1 VQQLTTRQT
10 NRDDSL
16 HDEEPMTTQAESLS
30 PAGLSTSDNGL
41 IKEFRT
47 TGGAISGRFSGV
59 PLLLLSTTAAKTG
72 QLQTTPLIYS
82 RDFSRLVII
91 AAEHGSQTLP
101 DWYHDITADPVVTVE
116 VGGEQFQAF
125 ARVTEGVE
133 RQRLFDQM
141 ASERPNL
148 EFLEFPSRT
157 ARQIPVIVLE
167 RVLDKT
173 TDYNAFN
180 RNLIEE
186 FHARGGK
193 VGGMFEGLPLLLLT
207 TTGAKSGQLRTT
219 PLVYGTDRDRLVIA
233 ASKGGSPTNP
243 DWFHNIVSNPEVTV
257 EVGTEAFLA
266 RATVATGAG
275 RQRLFDLLVD
285 VTPQLAETQRST
297 SREIPIIVLERGSR

>member
-1 VQQLTTRQT
+1 
-10 NRDDSL
+10 
-16 HDEEPMTTQAESLS
+16 MF
-30 PAGLSTSDNGL
+30 AG
-41 IKEFRT
+41 
-47 TGGAISGRFSGV
+47 AP
-59 PLLLLSTTAAKTG
+59 PLLLTTTGAKSG
-72 QLQTTPLIYS
+72 HPHTTPLNYS

-91 AAEHGSQTLP
+91 AASQDSPTNA
-101 DWYHDITADPVVTVE
+101 DWYHNITANPVVTVE
-116 VGGEQFQAF
+116 VGGERFQAI

-133 RQRLFDQM
+133 RRRLSDQM
-141 ASERPNL
+141 AAERPNL
-148 EFLEFPSRT
+148 EFLELQNR
-157 ARQIPVIVLE
+157 AERQLPVVALE

-186 FHARGGK
+186 FHACGGK

-207 TTGAKSGQLRTT
+207 STGAKSGLPRIT

-243 DWFHNIVSNPEVTV
+243 DWYHNIVANPEVTV
-257 EVGTEAFLA
+257 EVGTESFPA
-266 RATVATGAG
+266 RATVATHAN

-297 SREIPIIVLERGSR
+297 SREIPIFVLERGSH

>member
-1 VQQLTTRQT
+1 
-10 NRDDSL
+10 
-16 HDEEPMTTQAESLS
+16 MTTQAELLS
-30 PAGLSTSDNGL
+30 PTGLSTFDKRL
-41 IKEFRT
+41 IEEFRT
-47 TGGAISGRFSGV
+47 TGGAVSGRFSGM

-72 QLQTTPLIYS
+72 QLHTTPRTYS
-82 RDFSRLVII
+82 RNFSRLVII
-91 AAEHGSQTLP
+91 AAKHDSQNLP
-101 DWYHDITADPVVTVE
+101 DWYHNITADPVVTVE
-116 VGGEQFQAF
+116 IGGEQFQAV
-125 ARVTEGVE
+125 ARVTEGAE

-141 ASERPNL
+141 ASEWPNL
-148 EFLEFPSRT
+148 ELLAFQSRT
-157 ARQIPVIVLE
+157 TRQIPVIVLE

-207 TTGAKSGQLRTT
+207 TTGAKSGQPRIT

-243 DWFHNIVSNPEVTV
+243 DWYYNIVSNPEVTV

-266 RATVATGAG
+266 RATVTMGAE

-297 SREIPIIVLERGSR
+297 SREIPIIVLERRSR

>member
-1 VQQLTTRQT
+1 
-10 NRDDSL
+10 
-16 HDEEPMTTQAESLS
+16 
-30 PAGLSTSDNGL
+30 LSTFNKHL
-41 IKEFRT
+41 IEEFRT
-47 TGGAISGRFSGV
+47 TGGTVSGMFAGA
-59 PLLLLSTTAAKTG
+59 PLLLLTTTG
-72 QLQTTPLIYS
+72 ARSGQPHTTPLTYS
-82 RDFSRLVII
+82 RDFSRLLII
-91 AAEHGSQTLP
+91 AVSQDSATIP
-101 DWYHDITADPVVTVE
+101 DWYHNITANPVVTVE
-116 VGGEQFQAF
+116 VGGERFQAV

-141 ASERPNL
+141 AAERPNL
-148 EFLEFPSRT
+148 EELEFQSRT

-193 VGGMFEGLPLLLLT
+193 VGGIFEDLPLLLLT
-207 TTGAKSGQLRTT
+207 TTGAKSGQRRIT

-243 DWFHNIVSNPEVTV
+243 DWYHNIVANPEVTV

-266 RATVATGAG
+266 RATVATGAD

-285 VTPQLAETQRST
+285 VTPQLAETQRNT
-297 SREIPIIVLERGSR
+297 SREIPILVLERGSP

>member
-1 VQQLTTRQT
+1 MTAQA
-10 NRDDSL
+10 DS
-16 HDEEPMTTQAESLS
+16 SS
-30 PAGLSTSDNGL
+30 PAALSTFNERL
-41 IKEFRT
+41 VEEFRT
-47 TGGAISGRFSGV
+47 HGRAVSGRFSDV
-59 PLLLLSTTAAKTG
+59 PLLLLSTTGAKTG
-72 QLQTTPLIYS
+72 QLHTTPLTYS

-91 AAEHGSQTLP
+91 AAKQGSPTNP
-101 DWYHDITADPVVTVE
+101 DWYRNITANPIVTVE
-116 VGGEQFQAF
+116 VGGERFQAV
-125 ARVTEGVE
+125 ARVTEGAE
-133 RQRLFDQM
+133 RQHLFDQM

-148 EFLEFPSRT
+148 ELVKFQSRT
-157 ARQIPVIVLE
+157 ARQPPVIVLE

-207 TTGAKSGQLRTT
+207 TTGAKSGQPRIT
-219 PLVYGTDRDRLVIA
+219 PLVYGTDRDRLVVA

-243 DWFHNIVSNPEVTV
+243 DWYHNIAANPEVTI
-257 EVGTEAFLA
+257 EVDTETFPA
-266 RATVATGAG
+266 RAMVAPGPE
-275 RQRLFDLLVD
+275 RQRLFDRLVD

>member
-1 VQQLTTRQT
+1 MITR
-10 NRDDSL
+10 
-16 HDEEPMTTQAESLS
+16 AESFS
-30 PAGLSTSDNGL
+30 PAGLSSFNKHL
-41 IKEFRT
+41 IEEFRT
-47 TGGAISGRFSGV
+47 TGGTVSGMVAGA
-59 PLLLLSTTAAKTG
+59 PLLLLTTTG
-72 QLQTTPLIYS
+72 ARSGQPHTTPLTYS
-82 RDFSRLVII
+82 RDFSRLLII
-91 AAEHGSQTLP
+91 AASQDSATIP
-101 DWYHDITADPVVTVE
+101 DWYHNITANPVVTVE
-116 VGGEQFQAF
+116 VRGERFQAV

-141 ASERPNL
+141 AAERPNL
-148 EFLEFPSRT
+148 EELEFQSRT

-207 TTGAKSGQLRTT
+207 TTGAKSGQRPIT

-243 DWFHNIVSNPEVTV
+243 DWYHNIAANPEVTI
-257 EVGTEAFLA
+257 EVDTETFPA
-266 RATVATGAG
+266 RAMVAPGPE
-275 RQRLFDLLVD
+275 RQRLFDRLVD
-285 VTPQLAETQRST
+285 VTPQLAETQHST

>member
-1 VQQLTTRQT
+1 MSAQTDSCSPAALTTYNER
-10 NRDDSL
+10 
-16 HDEEPMTTQAESLS
+16 
-30 PAGLSTSDNGL
+30 L
-41 IKEFRT
+41 IEEFRAA
-47 TGGAISGRFSGV
+47 GGTVRGSCSGV
-59 PLLLLSTTAAKTG
+59 PLLLLTTTGAKTG
-72 QLQTTPLIYS
+72 QPHTTPLSYS
-82 RDFSRLVII
+82 RDFSHLVII
-91 AAEHGSQTLP
+91 AAKPGSPTNP
-101 DWYHDITADPVVTVE
+101 DWYHNITANPVVTVE
-116 VGGEQFQAF
+116 AGSERFQAV
-125 ARVTEGVE
+125 ARVTEGAE

-141 ASERPNL
+141 ASEWPNL
-148 EFLEFPSRT
+148 ELLAFQSRT
-157 ARQIPVIVLE
+157 TRQIPVIVLE

-207 TTGAKSGQLRTT
+207 TTGAKSGQPRIT

-243 DWFHNIVSNPEVTV
+243 HWYYNIVSNPEVTV

-266 RATVATGAG
+266 RATVTMGAE